1 MLMVGLPIIVSGI
14 ALLVYASLWSEKHD
28 SH

>member
-14 ALLVYASLWSEKHD
+14 ALLVYVILWSEKHD
-28 SH
+28 NH